1 MVQNFKQKIM
11 FSEWLVKKGFV
22 TSVDTIESEL
32 TLDEYNTLYEKYLE
46 KMKKSKSLPKHRVS
60 IIAALTHLSAG
71 NKKGAKKALLKA
83 KKELNEF
90 YGNDK

>member
-46 KMKKSKSLPKHRVS
+46 KMKKAKSLPRHRVLM
-60 IIAALTHLSAG
+60 IAALTHLYAG
-71 NKKGAKKALLKA
+71 NKKSAKKTLLKA
-83 KKELNEF
+83 KKELDEF
-90 YGNDK
+90 YDKD